1 MITNNTMNITIYSTP
16 SCKYCILAKEYF
28 KEKGLEY
35 TEKDCTETNNRREL
49 SLLSNQ
55 LSVPVIRIDN
65 DVYIGFQKN
74 LIEEKITSILE
85 N

>member
-1 MITNNTMNITIYSTP
+1 MNITIYSTP